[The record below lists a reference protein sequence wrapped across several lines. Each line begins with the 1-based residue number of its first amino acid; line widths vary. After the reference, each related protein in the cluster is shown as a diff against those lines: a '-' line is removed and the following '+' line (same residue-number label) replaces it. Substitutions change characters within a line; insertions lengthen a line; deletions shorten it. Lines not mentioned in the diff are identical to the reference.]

1 MTTKIHVLALGAGL
15 ALAGLR
21 PAEAGTVCVNPAGSG
36 GCQKTISAAVTA
48 ATSGDTI
55 VVAAGTYKES
65 VIIPKSLSLVGTAGA
80 ATTIIDA
87 VGHSNGIYVDGID
100 WPKLTA
106 VSIEGFT
113 VENASFEGI
122 LVTNASDVTILD
134 NRVLN
139 NDRALVI
146 TAGSGK
152 CAKLPAFETNES
164 SDCGEGIHLLGASYS
179 IVSGNVV
186 SGNSGGILLSDD
198 TAANHDNQILSNT
211 VSGNLTAC
219 GITLAS
225 HAPVTNSKTS
235 FGVYLNTVA
244 GNISTKNGTKP
255 PFGAGAGIFTSIPGA
270 AAYSNVIIDNT
281 LTDNGM
287 PGAAMHSHTP
297 GQTLTNNAIIG
308 NTISGNGADPGD
320 TTTSTG
326 IDVFAVSPA
335 TGTIISRNVISGE
348 SLDIAISTPKPA
360 VVEVHLNQLLFF
372 PTKGLPNYG
381 VGNALAGSNPVDA
394 TLNWWGCAAGP
405 GGAGCSVH
413 NGPGAVQYT
422 PWLTTP

>member
-1 MTTKIHVLALGAGL
+1 MTTQIRMLALGAGL

-21 PAEAGTVCVNPAGSG
+21 PAAAATVCVNPAGSG

-48 ATSGDTI
+48 AASGDVI
-55 VVAAGTYKES
+55 KVAAGTYNES
-65 VIIPKSLSLVGTAGA
+65 VIIPKSLSLVATAGPSSTFINA
-80 ATTIIDA
+80 S
-87 VGHSNGIYVDGID
+87 GQSNGIYIDGID

-106 VSIEGFT
+106 VSVEGFT
-113 VENASFEGI
+113 VENANFEGI
-122 LVTNASDVTILD
+122 LVTNSSDVTLLD
-134 NRVLN
+134 NHVMN

-146 TAGSGK
+146 TAGSGACK
-152 CAKLPAFETNES
+152 GLPTFETNES

-198 TAANHDNQILSNT
+198 TAANHDNRILSNT

-225 HAPVTNSKTS
+225 HAPITKAKTS

-244 GNISTKNGTKP
+244 GNVSTKNGTKP

-320 TTTSTG
+320 TTVSTG

-335 TGTIISRNVISGE
+335 TGTIISSNVISGE

-360 VVEVHLNQLLFF
+360 VVEVHLNELLFF
-372 PTKGLPNYG
+372 ATKGLPNDG
-381 VGNALAGSNPVDA
+381 VTNALAGSNPVDA

-405 GGAGCSVH
+405 GGAGCSAH
-413 NGPGAVQYT
+413 GGPGGVKYT